1 MTTKK
6 RICTVIIVLV
16 IVCAVCVGGFFV
28 WKKTG
33 KGGSKSSQKVYVQKV
48 SSLNTA
54 SDFKLSNRSFL
65 GVVEAQESVD
75 VKYDSS
81 KTVAEILVKNGDS
94 VKKGDKLLTYDVEA
108 INLQLEQAKLEVER
122 LQNEIASNKSQIAE
136 LEKEKKNAD
145 LKNQLLRTAAE
156 YDNYR
161 KRSQR
166 EADQKF
172 NDGVS
177 HAVTQILGIL
187 DTLDMAAN
195 AACAD
200 ENYKK
205 GVTMTLDK
213 AAKALETLH
222 ITEIEAL
229 NQPFDPNFMNAVQQ
243 VPAAEGQESG
253 SVVQVFQKGYKIGD
267 KIIRHA
273 MVVVAE

>member
-1 MTTKK
+1 MSHEEETKQTPAEETK
-6 RICTVIIVLV
+6 AAET
-16 IVCAVCVGGFFV
+16 
-28 WKKTG
+28 
-33 KGGSKSSQKVYVQKV
+33 
-48 SSLNTA
+48 
-54 SDFKLSNRSFL
+54 
-65 GVVEAQESVD
+65 EAQTPAQEAP
-75 VKYDSS
+75 K
-81 KTVAEILVKNGDS
+81 AEEKCEG
-94 VKKGDKLLTYDVEA
+94 KHEGCKHHHHEA
-108 INLQLEQAKLEVER
+108 AALQAKLE
-122 LQNEIASNKSQIAE
+122 AA
-136 LEKEKKNAD
+136 EKKNEE
-145 LKNQLLRTAAE
+145 LKNQQLRTAAE

-177 HAVTQILGIL
+177 HAVTQILDIL
-187 DTLDMAAN
+187 DALDMAAN
-195 AACAD
+195 AECAD

-205 GVTMTLDK
+205 GVTMTLGK

-229 NQPFDPNFMNAVQQ
+229 NKPFDPNFMNAVQQ

>member
-1 MTTKK
+1 MSQEEKK
-6 RICTVIIVLV
+6 
-16 IVCAVCVGGFFV
+16 
-28 WKKTG
+28 
-33 KGGSKSSQKVYVQKV
+33 Q
-48 SSLNTA
+48 TA
-54 SDFKLSNRSFL
+54 PETEAAAEKP
-65 GVVEAQESVD
+65 ETPAQEAPE
-75 VKYDSS
+75 KEAPQ
-81 KTVAEILVKNGDS
+81 AEEKHEGKHHHHHETAAL
-94 VKKGDKLLTYDVEA
+94 
-108 INLQLEQAKLEVER
+108 QAKLE
-122 LQNEIASNKSQIAE
+122 AE
-136 LEKEKKNAD
+136 EKKNAD

-229 NQPFDPNFMNAVQQ
+229 NKPFDPNIMNAVSQ

-253 SVVQVFQKGYKIGD
+253 SVVQVFQKGYKIGY

>member
-1 MTTKK
+1 MSQEEKK
-6 RICTVIIVLV
+6 
-16 IVCAVCVGGFFV
+16 
-28 WKKTG
+28 
-33 KGGSKSSQKVYVQKV
+33 Q
-48 SSLNTA
+48 TA
-54 SDFKLSNRSFL
+54 PETEAAAEKP
-65 GVVEAQESVD
+65 ETPAQEAPE
-75 VKYDSS
+75 KEAPQ
-81 KTVAEILVKNGDS
+81 AEEKNEGKHDC
-94 VKKGDKLLTYDVEA
+94 KHHHHETAAL
-108 INLQLEQAKLEVER
+108 QAKLE
-122 LQNEIASNKSQIAE
+122 AE
-136 LEKEKKNAD
+136 EKKNAD
-145 LKNQLLRTAAE
+145 LKNQLL
-156 YDNYR
+156 
-161 KRSQR
+161 
-166 EADQKF
+166 QKF

>member
-1 MTTKK
+1 MSHETETKK
-6 RICTVIIVLV
+6 EATAAPETEQTVTPE
-16 IVCAVCVGGFFV
+16 AEPKAE
-28 WKKTG
+28 KKAEG
-33 KGGSKSSQKVYVQKV
+33 KHEHHHEK
-48 SSLNTA
+48 A
-54 SDFKLSNRSFL
+54 
-65 GVVEAQESVD
+65 A
-75 VKYDSS
+75 
-81 KTVAEILVKNGDS
+81 
-94 VKKGDKLLTYDVEA
+94 
-108 INLQLEQAKLEVER
+108 LEAKLE
-122 LQNEIASNKSQIAE
+122 AS
-136 LEKEKKNAD
+136 EKKNEE

-195 AACAD
+195 AVCAD

-205 GVTMTLDK
+205 GVMMTLDK
-213 AAKALETLH
+213 AAKALENLN

-229 NQPFDPNFMNAVQQ
+229 NKPFDPNFMNAVQQ
-243 VPAAEGQESG
+243 VPPAEGQESG
-253 SVVQVFQKGYKIGD
+253 DVVQVFQKGYKIGD

-273 MVVVAE
+273 TVVVAE

>member
-1 MTTKK
+1 MNEKEKK
-6 RICTVIIVLV
+6 AAAQPEQAAAPDTN
-16 IVCAVCVGGFFV
+16 AA
-28 WKKTG
+28 
-33 KGGSKSSQKVYVQKV
+33 QP
-48 SSLNTA
+48 
-54 SDFKLSNRSFL
+54 
-65 GVVEAQESVD
+65 EAKPEEKEAAGNV
-75 VKYDSS
+75 
-81 KTVAEILVKNGDS
+81 
-94 VKKGDKLLTYDVEA
+94 KGDKKEKHHREA
-108 INLQLEQAKLEVER
+108 ALQAKLE
-122 LQNEIASNKSQIAE
+122 AS
-136 LEKEKKNAD
+136 EKKNAE
-145 LKNQLLRTAAE
+145 LKDQLLRTAAE

-205 GVTMTLDK
+205 GVMMTLDK
-213 AAKALETLH
+213 AAKALENLH
-222 ITEIEAL
+222 VTEIEAL
-229 NQPFDPNFMNAVQQ
+229 AKPFDPNFMNAVQQ
-243 VPAAEGQESG
+243 IPPEEGQESG
-253 SVVQVFQKGYKIGD
+253 TVVQVFQKGYKIGD

>member
-1 MTTKK
+1 MSQEEKK
-6 RICTVIIVLV
+6 
-16 IVCAVCVGGFFV
+16 
-28 WKKTG
+28 
-33 KGGSKSSQKVYVQKV
+33 Q
-48 SSLNTA
+48 TA
-54 SDFKLSNRSFL
+54 PETEAAAEKP
-65 GVVEAQESVD
+65 ETPAQEAPE
-75 VKYDSS
+75 KEAPQ
-81 KTVAEILVKNGDS
+81 AEEKNEGKHDC
-94 VKKGDKLLTYDVEA
+94 KHHHHETAAL
-108 INLQLEQAKLEVER
+108 QAKLE
-122 LQNEIASNKSQIAE
+122 AE
-136 LEKEKKNAD
+136 EKKNAD

-243 VPAAEGQESG
+243 PKGRRAAASCRFSRRATR
-253 SVVQVFQKGYKIGD
+253 SVTRSSATRWSSSQNNVEPNQT
-267 KIIRHA
+267 IRFHIN
-273 MVVVAE
+273 

>member
-1 MTTKK
+1 MNEKEKK
-6 RICTVIIVLV
+6 AAAQPEQAAAPDTN
-16 IVCAVCVGGFFV
+16 AA
-28 WKKTG
+28 
-33 KGGSKSSQKVYVQKV
+33 QP
-48 SSLNTA
+48 
-54 SDFKLSNRSFL
+54 
-65 GVVEAQESVD
+65 EAKPEEKEAAGNV
-75 VKYDSS
+75 
-81 KTVAEILVKNGDS
+81 
-94 VKKGDKLLTYDVEA
+94 KGDKKEKHHREA
-108 INLQLEQAKLEVER
+108 ALQAKLE
-122 LQNEIASNKSQIAE
+122 AS
-136 LEKEKKNAD
+136 EKKNAE
-145 LKNQLLRTAAE
+145 LKDQLLRTAAE

-205 GVTMTLDK
+205 GVMMTLDK
-213 AAKALETLH
+213 AAKALENLH

-229 NQPFDPNFMNAVQQ
+229 EKPFDPNFMNAVQQ

-253 SVVQVFQKGYKIGD
+253 TVVQVFQKGYKIGD

>member
-1 MTTKK
+1 MSHEEETKQAAEATTAETPETEKQDAAPEATK
-6 RICTVIIVLV
+6 
-16 IVCAVCVGGFFV
+16 AE
-28 WKKTG
+28 KAEKAEEKHAG
-33 KGGSKSSQKVYVQKV
+33 KHRHE
-48 SSLNTA
+48 TA
-54 SDFKLSNRSFL
+54 AL
-65 GVVEAQESVD
+65 
-75 VKYDSS
+75 
-81 KTVAEILVKNGDS
+81 
-94 VKKGDKLLTYDVEA
+94 
-108 INLQLEQAKLEVER
+108 QAKLE
-122 LQNEIASNKSQIAE
+122 AA
-136 LEKEKKNAD
+136 EKKND
-145 LKNQLLRTAAE
+145 ELKNQLLRTAAE
-156 YDNYR
+156 YENYR

-177 HAVTQILGIL
+177 HAVTQILSIL

-195 AACAD
+195 AACSD

-213 AAKALETLH
+213 AAKAFEVLN
-222 ITEIEAL
+222 ITEIDAL
-229 NQPFDPNFMNAVQQ
+229 NKPFDPNFMNAVQQ

>member
-1 MTTKK
+1 MSQNDTEK
-6 RICTVIIVLV
+6 R
-16 IVCAVCVGGFFV
+16 A
-28 WKKTG
+28 
-33 KGGSKSSQKVYVQKV
+33 
-48 SSLNTA
+48 A
-54 SDFKLSNRSFL
+54 PAP
-65 GVVEAQESVD
+65 EAAQEAAQEPQAQSAEPP
-75 VKYDSS
+75 KKS
-81 KTVAEILVKNGDS
+81 KK
-94 VKKGDKLLTYDVEA
+94 DKANREA
-108 INLQLEQAKLEVER
+108 AALQAQLEASEAK
-122 LQNEIASNKSQIAE
+122 NAE
-136 LEKEKKNAD
+136 LKD
-145 LKNQLLRTAAE
+145 QLLRTAAE

-195 AACAD
+195 AVCAD

-205 GVTMTLDK
+205 GVMMTLDK
-213 AAKALETLH
+213 AAKALENLH

-229 NQPFDPNFMNAVQQ
+229 EKPFDPNFMNAVQQ

-253 SVVQVFQKGYKIGD
+253 TVVQVFQKGYKVGD

-273 MVVVAE
+273 TVVVAE

>member
-1 MTTKK
+1 MSHETETKK
-6 RICTVIIVLV
+6 EATAAPETEQTVTPE
-16 IVCAVCVGGFFV
+16 AEPKAE
-28 WKKTG
+28 KKVEG
-33 KGGSKSSQKVYVQKV
+33 KHEHHHEK
-48 SSLNTA
+48 A
-54 SDFKLSNRSFL
+54 
-65 GVVEAQESVD
+65 A
-75 VKYDSS
+75 
-81 KTVAEILVKNGDS
+81 
-94 VKKGDKLLTYDVEA
+94 
-108 INLQLEQAKLEVER
+108 LEAKLE
-122 LQNEIASNKSQIAE
+122 AS
-136 LEKEKKNAD
+136 EKKNEE

-195 AACAD
+195 AVCAD

-205 GVTMTLDK
+205 GVMMTLDK
-213 AAKALETLH
+213 AAKALENLN

-229 NQPFDPNFMNAVQQ
+229 NKPFDPNFMNAVQQ
-243 VPAAEGQESG
+243 VPPAEGQESG
-253 SVVQVFQKGYKIGD
+253 DVVQVFQKGYKIGD

-273 MVVVAE
+273 TVVVAE

>member
-1 MTTKK
+1 MSHEAETKK
-6 RICTVIIVLV
+6 EATAVPETEQTVTPE
-16 IVCAVCVGGFFV
+16 AEPKAE
-28 WKKTG
+28 KKVEG
-33 KGGSKSSQKVYVQKV
+33 KHEHHHEK
-48 SSLNTA
+48 A
-54 SDFKLSNRSFL
+54 
-65 GVVEAQESVD
+65 A
-75 VKYDSS
+75 
-81 KTVAEILVKNGDS
+81 
-94 VKKGDKLLTYDVEA
+94 
-108 INLQLEQAKLEVER
+108 LEAKLE
-122 LQNEIASNKSQIAE
+122 AS
-136 LEKEKKNAD
+136 EKKNEE

-195 AACAD
+195 AVCAD

-205 GVTMTLDK
+205 GVMMTLDK
-213 AAKALETLH
+213 AAKALENLN

-229 NQPFDPNFMNAVQQ
+229 NKPFDPNFMNAVQQ
-243 VPAAEGQESG
+243 VPPAEGQESG
-253 SVVQVFQKGYKIGD
+253 EVVQVFQKGYKIGD

-273 MVVVAE
+273 TVVVAE

>member
-1 MTTKK
+1 MNEKEKK
-6 RICTVIIVLV
+6 AAAQPEQAAAPDTN
-16 IVCAVCVGGFFV
+16 AA
-28 WKKTG
+28 
-33 KGGSKSSQKVYVQKV
+33 QP
-48 SSLNTA
+48 
-54 SDFKLSNRSFL
+54 
-65 GVVEAQESVD
+65 EAKPEEKEAAGNV
-75 VKYDSS
+75 
-81 KTVAEILVKNGDS
+81 
-94 VKKGDKLLTYDVEA
+94 KGDKKEKHHREA
-108 INLQLEQAKLEVER
+108 ALQAKLE
-122 LQNEIASNKSQIAE
+122 AS
-136 LEKEKKNAD
+136 EKKNAE
-145 LKNQLLRTAAE
+145 LKDQLLRTAAE

-205 GVTMTLDK
+205 GVMMTLDK
-213 AAKALETLH
+213 AAKALQNLH
-222 ITEIEAL
+222 VTEIEAL
-229 NQPFDPNFMNAVQQ
+229 AKPFDPNFMNAVQQ
-243 VPAAEGQESG
+243 IPPEEGQESG
-253 SVVQVFQKGYKIGD
+253 TVVQVFQKGYKIGD

>member
-1 MTTKK
+1 MSHEEETKQTAEATTVETPETETQDAAPEATKAEK
-6 RICTVIIVLV
+6 
-16 IVCAVCVGGFFV
+16 AEE
-28 WKKTG
+28 KHAG
-33 KGGSKSSQKVYVQKV
+33 KHRHE
-48 SSLNTA
+48 TA
-54 SDFKLSNRSFL
+54 AL
-65 GVVEAQESVD
+65 
-75 VKYDSS
+75 
-81 KTVAEILVKNGDS
+81 
-94 VKKGDKLLTYDVEA
+94 
-108 INLQLEQAKLEVER
+108 QAKLE
-122 LQNEIASNKSQIAE
+122 AA
-136 LEKEKKNAD
+136 EKKND
-145 LKNQLLRTAAE
+145 ELKNQLLRTAAE
-156 YDNYR
+156 YENYR

-177 HAVTQILGIL
+177 HAVTQILSIL

-195 AACAD
+195 AACSD

-213 AAKALETLH
+213 AAKAFETLN
-222 ITEIEAL
+222 ITEIDAL
-229 NQPFDPNFMNAVQQ
+229 NKPFDPNFMNAVQQ

>member
-1 MTTKK
+1 MNEKEKK
-6 RICTVIIVLV
+6 AAAQPEQTAAPDTNAAQPEAKPEEKEAAGNV
-16 IVCAVCVGGFFV
+16 
-28 WKKTG
+28 
-33 KGGSKSSQKVYVQKV
+33 KGGKKEKHH
-48 SSLNTA
+48 
-54 SDFKLSNRSFL
+54 R
-65 GVVEAQESVD
+65 EA
-75 VKYDSS
+75 
-81 KTVAEILVKNGDS
+81 AL
-94 VKKGDKLLTYDVEA
+94 
-108 INLQLEQAKLEVER
+108 QAKLE
-122 LQNEIASNKSQIAE
+122 AS
-136 LEKEKKNAD
+136 EKKNAE
-145 LKNQLLRTAAE
+145 LKDQLLRTAAE

-205 GVTMTLDK
+205 GVMMTLDK
-213 AAKALETLH
+213 AAKALENLH
-222 ITEIEAL
+222 VTEIEAL
-229 NQPFDPNFMNAVQQ
+229 AKPFDPNFMNAVQQ
-243 VPAAEGQESG
+243 IPPEEGQESG
-253 SVVQVFQKGYKIGD
+253 TVVQVFQKGYKIGD

>member
-1 MTTKK
+1 MSHEAETKK
-6 RICTVIIVLV
+6 EATAAPETEQTVTPE
-16 IVCAVCVGGFFV
+16 AEPKAE
-28 WKKTG
+28 KKAEG
-33 KGGSKSSQKVYVQKV
+33 KHEHHHEK
-48 SSLNTA
+48 A
-54 SDFKLSNRSFL
+54 
-65 GVVEAQESVD
+65 A
-75 VKYDSS
+75 
-81 KTVAEILVKNGDS
+81 
-94 VKKGDKLLTYDVEA
+94 
-108 INLQLEQAKLEVER
+108 LEAKLE
-122 LQNEIASNKSQIAE
+122 AS
-136 LEKEKKNAD
+136 EKKNEE